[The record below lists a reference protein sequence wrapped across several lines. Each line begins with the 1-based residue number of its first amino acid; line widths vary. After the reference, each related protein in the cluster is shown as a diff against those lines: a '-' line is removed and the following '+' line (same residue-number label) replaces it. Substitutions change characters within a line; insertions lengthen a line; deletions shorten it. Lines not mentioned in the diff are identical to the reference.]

1 MFYFYLQILIYSPF
15 QFLDF
20 NLPSYKMNAAN
31 EILSQEDHIEFVSLY
46 LNGSTDLTEILFSGN
61 HSKHLQGSKYMSYL
75 NKSTDS
81 VMYVQPPTELTS
93 LALEALTHFKA
104 SPLMA
109 EDFRGVPP
117 TFIITADFD
126 VLRDE
131 GFFYAERLRSAKIK
145 VKHKNYKSFH
155 GFVTLATEGGP
166 AMTDEGDEA
175 FADIVQYIKD
185 MTSN

>member
-1 MFYFYLQILIYSPF
+1 
-15 QFLDF
+15 
-20 NLPSYKMNAAN
+20 MNAAN
-31 EILSQEDHIEFVSLY
+31 EILSQEDHVNFVSLY
-46 LNGSTDLTEILFSGN
+46 LNGSTDLTEILLSGN
-61 HSKHLQGSKYMSYL
+61 HSQHLQGSQFMSYL
-75 NKSTDS
+75 HKSSDG
-81 VMYVQPPTELTS
+81 VMDEESPTKLTS
-93 LALEALTHFKA
+93 LALEALTHYKA

-117 TFIITADFD
+117 TFVITADFD

-131 GFFYAERLRSAKIK
+131 GFFYAERLRNAKIK

-175 FADIVQYIKD
+175 FADIVEYVKD
-185 MTSN
+185 MTSS